1 MAASDAGIQRS
12 LVELTYYYVQGPTSG
27 EGALQIYVQPLQLG
41 GEVALVPVSLFSKY

>member
-27 EGALQIYVQPLQLG
+27 EGDVLNYFKTWTLPRKD
-41 GEVALVPVSLFSKY
+41 EV